1 MQPSGVIFPLCL
13 CKPRKV
19 RKLKKI
25 NNMNKT
31 LTVIKPYGWMEP
43 GEIFELSADGKT
55 YVNTHTNEYSST
67 LKDAD
72 INSKMV
78 TEYSISTDFAKD
90 LISDGILDDGEKKE
104 GRNFVNVF
112 DTMDDMLDTYQK
124 DLNNIDTDMKDSPA
138 CLKIEKE
145 TVLRN
150 LIKTLSYLRS
160 LKK

>member
-1 MQPSGVIFPLCL
+1 
-13 CKPRKV
+13 
-19 RKLKKI
+19 
-25 NNMNKT
+25 
-31 LTVIKPYGWMEP
+31 
-43 GEIFELSADGKT
+43 
-55 YVNTHTNEYSST
+55 
-67 LKDAD
+67 
-72 INSKMV
+72 MV

-90 LISDGILDDGEKKE
+90 LISNGILDDGEKKE
-104 GRNFVNVF
+104 DRNFVNVF

-124 DLNNIDTDMKDSPA
+124 DLDNIDTDMKDSPA

>member
-1 MQPSGVIFPLCL
+1 
-13 CKPRKV
+13 
-19 RKLKKI
+19 
-25 NNMNKT
+25 MNKT
-31 LTVIKPYGWMEP
+31 LTVIKPYGGMEP

-55 YVNTHTNEYSST
+55 CVNTHTNEYSST

-124 DLNNIDTDMKDSPA
+124 DLDNIDTDMKDSPA

>member
-1 MQPSGVIFPLCL
+1 
-13 CKPRKV
+13 
-19 RKLKKI
+19 
-25 NNMNKT
+25 MNKT

-43 GEIFELSADGKT
+43 GEIFEPSADGKT

-90 LISDGILDDGEKKE
+90 LISNGILDDGEKKE
-104 GRNFVNVF
+104 DRNFVNVF

-124 DLNNIDTDMKDSPA
+124 DLDNIDTDMKDSPA

>member
-1 MQPSGVIFPLCL
+1 
-13 CKPRKV
+13 
-19 RKLKKI
+19 
-25 NNMNKT
+25 
-31 LTVIKPYGWMEP
+31 MEP

-90 LISDGILDDGEKKE
+90 LISNGILDDGEKKE
-104 GRNFVNVF
+104 DRNFVNVF

>member
-1 MQPSGVIFPLCL
+1 
-13 CKPRKV
+13 
-19 RKLKKI
+19 
-25 NNMNKT
+25 MNKT

-43 GEIFELSADGKT
+43 GEIFELSTDGKT

-90 LISDGILDDGEKKE
+90 LISNGILDDGEKKE
-104 GRNFVNVF
+104 DRNFVNVF

-124 DLNNIDTDMKDSPA
+124 DLDNIDTDMKDSPA